1 MADAP
6 RHIDIGFQGG
16 QVLPVRVS
24 QEVHDE
30 FRKALSNSS
39 ADRWFE
45 LHTQDSEVHIDLS
58 QVVYVRLDT
67 EEHRVGF

>member
-1 MADAP
+1 MAEAP